1 MKNLGLIINPIA
13 GMGGKVG
20 LKGTDSPEIL
30 QEARNR
36 GAQPIAGKRAIS
48 FLAELIKYPEHKKL
62 NFIVPQGDMGEKI
75 IDNSDTVSST
85 LSWQVITEI
94 PIPKETSQENTFVVA
109 EYLKSIKVDLLIFVG
124 GDGTARD
131 ILQAIGSEFPILG
144 IPSGVKMHSGVFC
157 HGINKGVQILR
168 QFVQNNIQF
177 VQSEIID
184 IDEEEF
190 RQDRIITR
198 LYGVCLV
205 PQVPSL
211 MQLSKLTSYFQDS
224 EKENLEGIIRS
235 YKESIKP
242 DILYILGSGSTIK
255 ELARAFNKKIYYEK
269 TLLGIDAIQNFNLVG
284 KDLTESEIINI
295 LENRK
300 FISARIVVTIIGGQ
314 GFVFGRG
321 NQQLSADV
329 IRQVGLKNVDIVATR
344 FKIESLSNRKIYVDT
359 GDPNLDRQ
367 FVGYIK
373 VLVDYNNYLMVE
385 IETV

>member
-1 MKNLGLIINPIA
+1 MKTIGLIINPIA

-30 QEARNR
+30 QEAINR
-36 GAQPIAGKRAIS
+36 GAQPIAGERTL
-48 FLAELIKYPEHKKL
+48 FLKELIKYPEHKKMY
-62 NFIVPQGDMGEKI
+62 FIIPQGDMGEKI
-75 IDNSDTVSST
+75 IINSDTISST

-94 PIPKETSQENTFVVA
+94 PIPKETNKKNTCVIA
-109 EYLKSIKVDLLIFVG
+109 EYLKTISVDLLIFVG

-131 ILQAIGSEFPILG
+131 ILQAVGSEFPILG
-144 IPSGVKMHSGVFC
+144 LPSGVKMHSGVFC
-157 HGINKGVQILR
+157 HGIKKGVQILR
-168 QFVQNNIQF
+168 QFVQNNVQF

-184 IDEEEF
+184 LDEEEF
-190 RQDRIITR
+190 RQDRIMTR

-242 DILYILGSGSTIK
+242 DILYILGSGSTIR
-255 ELARAFNKKIYYEK
+255 ELAKAFNKEIYDQK
-269 TLLGIDAIQNFNLVG
+269 TLLGIDAVQNFTLIG
-284 KDLTESEIINI
+284 KDLTESEIINL

-300 FISARIVVTIIGGQ
+300 GISVRIVVTIIGGQ

-329 IRQVGLKNVDIVATR
+329 IRQVGLENVDIIATR
-344 FKIESLSNRKIYVDT
+344 SKIENLSNRKIYVDT

-367 FVGYIK
+367 FIGYIK
-373 VLVDYNNYLMVE
+373 VLVDYNNYQMVE
-385 IETV
+385 IESV

>member
-1 MKNLGLIINPIA
+1 MKKVGLVVNPVA

-20 LKGTDSPEIL
+20 LKGTDTLEIL
-30 QEARNR
+30 QEAINR
-36 GAQPIAGKRAIS
+36 GAQPIAGERTIL
-48 FLAELIKYPEHKKL
+48 FLKELIKYPEHKKM
-62 NFIVPQGDMGEKI
+62 NFIIPQGDMGEKI
-75 IDNSDTVSST
+75 IINSDTISST
-85 LSWQVITEI
+85 LSWKVITEI
-94 PIPKETSQENTFVVA
+94 PIPKETNKKNTCEIA
-109 EYLKSIKVDLLIFVG
+109 KYLKMINVDLLIFVG

-131 ILQAIGSEFPILG
+131 VLQAVGSEFPILG

-168 QFVQNNIQF
+168 QFVQNNVQF

-184 IDEEEF
+184 LDEKEF

-242 DILYILGSGSTIK
+242 DILYILGSGSTIR
-255 ELARAFNKKIYYEK
+255 ELAKAFNKEIYDQK
-269 TLLGIDAIQNFNLVG
+269 TLLGIDAVQNFTLIG
-284 KDLTESEIINI
+284 KDLTESEIINL

-300 FISARIVVTIIGGQ
+300 DISVRIVVTIIGGQ

-329 IRQVGLKNVDIVATR
+329 IRQVGLENVDIIATR
-344 FKIESLSNRKIYVDT
+344 SKIENLSNRKIYVDT
-359 GDPNLDRQ
+359 GDQNLDRQ
-367 FVGYIK
+367 FIGYIK

>member
-1 MKNLGLIINPIA
+1 MKTIGLIINPIA

-36 GAQPIAGKRAIS
+36 GAQPIAGQRTIS
-48 FLAELIKYPEHKKL
+48 FLKKLIKYPEHKKL
-62 NFIVPQGDMGEKI
+62 YFIIPQGDMGEKI
-75 IDNSDTVSST
+75 IGNSNTVSST
-85 LSWQVITEI
+85 LFWQVITEI
-94 PIPKETSQENTFVVA
+94 PIPKETNQKNTYVVA

-131 ILQAIGSEFPILG
+131 IFQAVGSEFPVLG

-184 IDEEEF
+184 LDEEEF

-198 LYGVCLV
+198 LYGVCLI
-205 PQVPSL
+205 PQIPSL

-224 EKENLEGIIRS
+224 EKDNLEGIIRS

-255 ELARAFNKKIYYEK
+255 ELARAFSSEIYDQK
-269 TLLGIDAIQNFNLVG
+269 TLLGIDAVQNLNLIG
-284 KDLTESEIINI
+284 KDLGESEILFL

-300 FISARIVVTIIGGQ
+300 NESIRIVVTIIGGQ
-314 GFVFGRG
+314 GFIFGRG

-329 IRQVGLKNVDIVATR
+329 IRQVGLGHIDFVATR
-344 FKIESLSNRKIYVDT
+344 SKIKNLPNRRLYVDT
-359 GDPNLDRQ
+359 GDLELNNQ
-367 FVGYIK
+367 FPRYAK
-373 VLVDYNNYLMVE
+373 VLVDYNQYLMVK
-385 IETV
+385 IESV